1 MLCYDVSNC
10 DCCGKICINH
20 DDNLLERENIIK
32 RSHLTRIKH
41 KAWKCCCLKTCN
53 GEQFYCPKKPTQ
65 MHYFSLY
72 RWEISMGILKFN
84 RKQSK
89 RFNI

>member
-20 DDNLLERENIIK
+20 DDNLLEREKIIK
-32 RSHLTRIKH
+32 QSHLTKITH
-41 KAWKCCCLKTCN
+41 IAWKCCCLKTCN

-65 MHYFSLY
+65 MNFCLVYIMMENVHGNSL
-72 RWEISMGILKFN
+72 I
-84 RKQSK
+84 
-89 RFNI
+89 